1 VKRVNRNSGQ
11 LCMSAEHVIV
21 DEKIADEFAAKLA
34 ARVAALPAGDPR
46 KGDLVRARPASMSS
60 PSCAG

>member
-1 VKRVNRNSGQ
+1 
-11 LCMSAEHVIV
+11 MSAEHVIV

-46 KGDLVRARPASMSS
+46 KGDLVRARRASMSS